1 MGETAAMPGIDC
13 TGAKVMP
20 GSKLGLVFVHGF
32 LGFREK
38 RILGR
43 RIQYFRGVA
52 QALSSMDMPLYFPV
66 LPPTHCVAERATSL
80 AEQLASYPAHNFAL
94 IGHSMGGLD
103 ARYVASLLDDDRRV
117 RCVST
122 IGTPHRGTPVARWLL
137 ETDGVYQRFAR
148 RHWNPA
154 LADLAPQSCATRNL
168 ALPDRGDV
176 RYLSYAGMRPVGEQ
190 SPLLRPFGRLIER
203 EMGANDGLVPVS
215 SAAWGEFQDTVR
227 ADHLE
232 QPGWSLGVPCR
243 ALERPF
249 DHLAFFLRLAAH
261 ARAISMP
268 PDL

>member
-1 MGETAAMPGIDC
+1 
-13 TGAKVMP
+13 
-20 GSKLGLVFVHGF
+20 LVFVHGF

-38 RILGR
+38 RVLGR

-52 QALSSMDMPLYFPV
+52 QALADMDMPLYFPA

-80 AEQLASYPAHNFAL
+80 AAQLASYPERNLAL

-103 ARYVASLLDDDRRV
+103 ARYFASLLDNDHRV
-117 RCVST
+117 RCVIA

-137 ETDGVYQRFAR
+137 ETEGVYQRFAR

-154 LADLAPQSCATRNL
+154 LAELAPQSCATRNV

-176 RYLSYAGMRPVGEQ
+176 RYLSYAGMRPVCEQ
-190 SPLLRPFGRLIER
+190 SPVLRPFGKLIER

-215 SAAWGEFQDTVR
+215 SAAWGEFQGTVR

-232 QPGWSLGVPCR
+232 QPGWSLALPRR

-249 DHLAFFLRLAAH
+249 DHIEFFRGLAAR
-261 ARAISMP
+261 ARAMSMP
-268 PDL
+268 PAFDVRADSPQML